1 MSFIERSLKKRRR
14 GKENIK
20 ERIRQEEEG
29 GGKQKQKIRLR
40 WYDITLIF
48 LEPIYFSYYLLVVE
62 RKMFVEDSDG
72 GERERKINE
81 RNKR

>member
-29 GGKQKQKIRLR
+29 EGGK
-40 WYDITLIF
+40 
-48 LEPIYFSYYLLVVE
+48 
-62 RKMFVEDSDG
+62 
-72 GERERKINE
+72 
-81 RNKR
+81 NKK

>member
-40 WYDITLIF
+40 
-48 LEPIYFSYYLLVVE
+48 
-62 RKMFVEDSDG
+62 
-72 GERERKINE
+72 
-81 RNKR
+81 